1 MKRFLSVLCLLFLL
15 GTLTA
20 CGSKNE
26 EFKNRLV
33 VQAIGVDK
41 AENGVK
47 VTLQVLNTDRT
58 GALQGNSNGETVQIV
73 EAEGVS
79 IADALRQMTAIDGKK
94 VMMSQNRVIVLGM
107 EIAKDGFLKV
117 TDYFVR
123 SSQNRATVDVAVAEG
138 EASEVV
144 SAQMGESIIPAK
156 KIELALQADAYNSR
170 TVDRKVYMLMNDAE
184 EITTAPTLPIL
195 RVKKTD
201 DPKISIVE
209 VSGTALFAGDKY
221 AETLSPEDTRAILWL
236 RNEMKEGA
244 VRVHTLEN
252 QNVTFI
258 LTGSRTKIKVKPQNG
273 KLQYTVQ
280 IHCELD
286 CAQIE
291 NSSAENLTEA
301 DIKQLEKAAESTIR
315 EETTAV
321 FRKIATEKGADP
333 FLFGERLEIKYPEI
347 YREKAKNWQK
357 TLSQVQLSVE
367 VKAKIRRV
375 GNEAV
380 RLK

>member
-1 MKRFLSVLCLLFLL
+1 MKRLLAVLCLLFLL

-20 CGSKNE
+20 CNSKNE

-41 AENGVK
+41 AENGIK

-58 GALQGNSNGETVQIV
+58 GALQGNSSGETVQTV
-73 EAEGVS
+73 EAEGASV
-79 IADALRQMTAIDGKK
+79 ADALRQVTESGGKK

-107 EIAKDGFLKV
+107 EIAKDGFHKAM
-117 TDYFVR
+117 DYFVR
-123 SSQNRATVDVAVAEG
+123 SSQNRATVDIAVAEG

-144 SAQMGESIIPAK
+144 SAKMGESIIPAK
-156 KIELALQADAYNSR
+156 KIELALQADVYNSR
-170 TVDRKVYMLMNDAE
+170 TVERKVYMLMNDAE
-184 EITTAPTLPIL
+184 ESTTAPTLPIL
-195 RVKKTD
+195 HVQKTE
-201 DPKISIVE
+201 DPEVSIVA
-209 VSGTALFAGDKY
+209 VSGTALFIGDKY
-221 AETLSPEDTRAILWL
+221 EQTLSPEDTRAILWL

-244 VRVHTLEN
+244 LNVRTLEN

-258 LTGSRTKIKVKPQNG
+258 LVGGRTKIRVKPENG
-273 KLQYTVQ
+273 NLRYTVQ

-291 NSSAENLTEA
+291 NASAENLTEA
-301 DIKQLEKAAESTIR
+301 AIKKLEKAAENAIR

-321 FRKIATEKGADP
+321 FQKLAAEKGADP

-347 YREKAKNWQK
+347 YREKAKDWK
-357 TLSQVQLSVE
+357 KALSQMNLTVE